1 MLVELRCY
9 ELHARYML
17 AAYIAGDEAKIEQLG
32 DAERADWKRAGKSDS
47 DYDAQMEDLLFSRNA
62 SWVPELEQLHASDGG
77 FVAVGAMHLIGKR
90 SVLDLLRQR
99 GYTVT
104 RLTP

>member
-1 MLVELRCY
+1 
-9 ELHARYML
+9 
-17 AAYIAGDEAKIEQLG
+17 
-32 DAERADWKRAGKSDS
+32 
-47 DYDAQMEDLLFSRNA
+47 
-62 SWVPELEQLHASDGG
+62 VPELEQLHASGGG

-99 GYTVT
+99 GYQVT